1 MENYAI
7 DDTTSLP
14 VVPSSLAG
22 DMRIMSWV
30 AIIGGA
36 LNCLSIV
43 GALIGIPVLISG
55 LRLKEAADEL
65 DSYQQSGSTLTLS
78 KALELQSKYFSI
90 QKIIILI
97 AIGLVL
103 LAFIAMFVFGIG
115 GLLMSGGRGDY

>member
-7 DDTTSLP
+7 DDTASLP
-14 VVPSSLAG
+14 PVPSTLAG
-22 DMRIMSWV
+22 DMRFMSWV

-43 GALIGIPVLISG
+43 GALIGVPVLISG
-55 LRLKEAADEL
+55 LRLKESADEL
-65 DSYQQSGSTLTLS
+65 DSYKQNGSTISLS
-78 KALELQSKYFSI
+78 RALELQSKYFSI

-97 AIGLVL
+97 AIVLVV

-115 GLLMSGGRGDY
+115 GLLMSRGRGDY